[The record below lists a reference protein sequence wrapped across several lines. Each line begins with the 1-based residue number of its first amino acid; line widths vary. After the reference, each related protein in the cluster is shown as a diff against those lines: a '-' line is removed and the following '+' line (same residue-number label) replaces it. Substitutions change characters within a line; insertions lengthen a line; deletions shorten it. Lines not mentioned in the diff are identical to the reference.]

1 MIATQQA
8 RARVNGQGSF
18 WLAQTEQ
25 RAPRAPL
32 TEDLSA
38 DVVMVGAGY
47 TNLWAAYYLKKAK
60 PELDIVILEQT
71 IAGYGASGR
80 NGGWISYG
88 MPGQHRTYAKSHGT
102 DAVLRFQREI
112 FSTIDE
118 IVSVAEAEGIEADIA
133 KDGEIAIAANP
144 AQLGRLQGELDGAAK
159 WGFGPDDLV
168 YVDKSRLGEYANVA
182 GALGGLWSPHCA
194 RVQPAKLARGLA
206 DVVEAL
212 GVRIFEG
219 TTVTEIE
226 PRRAV
231 TADGLVAS
239 ADYVVRGTEGF
250 TPSIRGQKR
259 AWLPKLSSMLVTEPL
274 SDDIMREIGWTSDVM
289 VRDGSHFFSY
299 IHKTVDNRIALGG
312 PGIPYLF
319 GSRTDVDGHT
329 FASSERALRA
339 ALLRVFPV
347 LRDKAIDH
355 TWTGVLGIPR
365 DWSATVSVD
374 HETGLCVAGGY
385 VGDGVSSSNLA
396 GRTLRDLILKRDT
409 DITTL
414 PWVGK
419 KIRRWEPEPVRW
431 VALRGMYLVYSLADR
446 LEARSRS
453 SRTSFLATAANVITG
468 RH

>member
-1 MIATQQA
+1 MTATQQT

-25 RAPRAPL
+25 TAPRAAL
-32 TEDLSA
+32 AADISA

-47 TNLWAAYYLKKAK
+47 TNLWAAYYLKKTK

-88 MPGQHRTYAKSHGT
+88 MPGQHRRYAKSHGT
-102 DAVLRFQREI
+102 DSVLRFQREI

-118 IVSVAEAEGIEADIA
+118 IVSVASAEGIDADIV

-144 AQLGRLQGELDGAAK
+144 AQLGRLHEELEGGAM
-159 WGFGPDDLV
+159 WGFGPDDLMFV
-168 YVDKSRLGEYANVA
+168 ERTRLGDYVNVD

-206 DVVEAL
+206 DVVESL

-219 TTVTEIE
+219 TAVTDIE
-226 PRRAV
+226 PHRAV
-231 TADGLVAS
+231 TAEGFVAS
-239 ADYVVRGTEGF
+239 GDYVVRGTEGF

-259 AWLPKLSSMLVTEPL
+259 TWLPKLSSMLVTEPL
-274 SDDIMREIGWTSDVM
+274 SDQIMDQIGWKSEVM

-299 IHKTVDNRIALGG
+299 IHKTADNRIALGG

-319 GSRTDVDGHT
+319 GSRTDDDGHT

-339 ALLRVFPV
+339 ALLRVFPA
-347 LRDKAIDH
+347 LRDSAIDH

-396 GRTLRDLILKRDT
+396 GRTLRDLILKDDT
-409 DITTL
+409 DITSL

-431 VALRGMYLVYSLADR
+431 IALRGMYQVYSMADR
-446 LEARSRS
+446 LEARSNS
-453 SRTSFLATAANVITG
+453 TRTSFLATAANVVAG
-468 RH
+468 RR

>member
-1 MIATQQA
+1 MTARVNA
-8 RARVNGQGSF
+8 RARTNGQGSF

-25 RAPRAPL
+25 RAPRAALAGNL
-32 TEDLSA
+32 TA
-38 DVVMVGAGY
+38 DVVLVGAGY
-47 TNLWAAYYLKKAK
+47 TNLWTAYYLKKAK

-88 MPGQHRTYAKSHGT
+88 LPGQHRRYAKSHGT
-102 DAVLRFQREI
+102 DSVLQFQREI
-112 FSTIDE
+112 FDTIQE
-118 IVSVAEAEGIEADIA
+118 IVDVAAAEGIDADIT
-133 KDGEIAIAANP
+133 KDGEIAIATNR
-144 AQLGRLQGELDGAAK
+144 AQLGRLREELKGAAT
-159 WGFGPDDLV
+159 WGFGSDDLV
-168 YVDKSRLGEYANVA
+168 YVEQSELGDYANLE

-219 TTVTEIE
+219 TTVTEIT
-226 PRRAV
+226 PNRAV
-231 TADGLVAS
+231 TADGHVAS
-239 ADYVVRGTEGF
+239 AQFIVRGTEGF

-259 AWLPKLSSMLVTEPL
+259 TWLPKLSSMLVTEPL
-274 SDDIMREIGWTSDVM
+274 SPEVMARIGWSSDVM

-299 IHKTVDNRIALGG
+299 IHKTADNRIALGG
-312 PGIPYLF
+312 PGVPYLF
-319 GSRTDVDGHT
+319 GSRTDDDGHT

-347 LRDKAIDH
+347 LRETPIDH

-396 GRTLRDLILKRDT
+396 ARTLRDLILKEDS
-409 DITTL
+409 DITRL

-419 KIRRWEPEPVRW
+419 QIRPWEPEPLRW
-431 VALRGMYLVYSLADR
+431 VALRGMYQVYSMADR
-446 LEARSRS
+446 LEARSNS
-453 SRTSFLATAANVITG
+453 SRTSILATAANVISG

>member
-1 MIATQQA
+1 MTAPQIS
-8 RARVNGQGSF
+8 RARTNGQGSF

-25 RAPRAPL
+25 KPRREAL
-32 TEDLSA
+32 TSDITA
-38 DVVMVGAGY
+38 DVIMVGAGY
-47 TNLWAAYYLKKAK
+47 TNLWAAYYLKKAR
-60 PELDIVILEQT
+60 PALDIVILEQT

-88 MPGQHRTYAKSHGT
+88 LPGQHRRYAASHGT

-118 IVSVAEAEGIEADIA
+118 IVDVAAAEGIDADIV
-133 KDGEIAIAANP
+133 KDGEIAIATNR
-144 AQLGRLQGELDGAAK
+144 AQLGRLQAELDGAAK
-159 WGFGPDDLV
+159 WGFGADDLV
-168 YVDKSRLGEYANVA
+168 YVDKQNLGEYANLD

-206 DVVEAL
+206 EVVEAL

-219 TTVTEIE
+219 TTVAEIA
-226 PRRAV
+226 PHRAV
-231 TADGLVAS
+231 TADGHVAS
-239 ADYVVRGTEGF
+239 AQFVVRGTEGF
-250 TPSIRGQKR
+250 TPSIRGQR
-259 AWLPKLSSMLVTEPL
+259 RTWLPKLSSMLVTEPL
-274 SDDIMREIGWTSDVM
+274 SPELMAQIGWSSDVM

-299 IHKTVDNRIALGG
+299 IHKTADNRIALGG

-319 GSRTDVDGHT
+319 GSRTDDDGHT
-329 FASSERALRA
+329 FASSERALRG
-339 ALLRVFPV
+339 ALLRVFPM
-347 LRDKAIDH
+347 LRDTVIDH

-374 HETGLCVAGGY
+374 HETGLCIAGGY

-396 GRTLRDLILKRDT
+396 ARTLRDLILQEDS
-409 DITTL
+409 DITAL

-419 KIRRWEPEPVRW
+419 KIRPWEPEPVRW
-431 VALRGMYLVYSLADR
+431 VALRGMYQVYSLADR
-446 LEARSRS
+446 LEARSSS
-453 SRTSFLATAANVITG
+453 SRTSILATAANVISG